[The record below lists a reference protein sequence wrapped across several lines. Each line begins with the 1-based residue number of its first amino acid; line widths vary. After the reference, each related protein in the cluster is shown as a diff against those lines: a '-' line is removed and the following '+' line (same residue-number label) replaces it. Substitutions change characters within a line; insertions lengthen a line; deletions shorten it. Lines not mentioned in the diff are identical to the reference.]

1 MKYWIISFVC
11 SLFMI
16 GLMVLTTWGIFDDSP
31 NINLPLVYGVS
42 IPISVVID
50 TLILVS
56 IPSQHVNGKQPSNI
70 VCVVL

>member
-1 MKYWIISFVC
+1 
-11 SLFMI
+11 MI

-50 TLILVS
+50 TLIFRAGIRIAIS
-56 IPSQHVNGKQPSNI
+56 K
-70 VCVVL
+70 